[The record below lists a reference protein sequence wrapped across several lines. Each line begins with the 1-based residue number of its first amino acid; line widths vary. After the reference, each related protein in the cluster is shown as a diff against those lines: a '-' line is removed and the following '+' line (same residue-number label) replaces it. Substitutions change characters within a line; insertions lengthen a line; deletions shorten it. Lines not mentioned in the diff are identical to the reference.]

1 MKEPQPLLSIKK
13 LYITNGSQ
21 TLVKNFNLELSA
33 GDYKTISAP
42 TGTGKTTL
50 FNYIAGIL
58 PQTPFEITGEMI
70 KAQGLRIAYAF
81 QEPRLIPSI
90 SVLKNVMLPLQN
102 LMDPQR
108 AESVARVWLQR
119 FKLSHKVLDLPEN
132 LSGGEKQRA
141 NLSRAFAYASTAA
154 TETTRAVPETKR
166 AVPEPVEGPLTKLLL
181 LDEPFSS
188 QDEQNAQNIISLI
201 KEMLF
206 IPGTAVLLITH
217 DRTFLND
224 NSVIPW

>member
-50 FNYIAGIL
+50 FNYIADIL
-58 PQTPFEITGEMI
+58 PQDTFKVTGEMI
-70 KAQGLRIAYAF
+70 KAPDLRIAYAF

-141 NLSRAFAYASTAA
+141 NLARSFAYASAA
-154 TETTRAVPETKR
+154 G
-166 AVPEPVEGPLTKLLL
+166 EGPLSKLLL

-206 IPGTAVLLITH
+206 IPNTAVLLITH

-224 NSVIPW
+224 NSIIPW

>member
-13 LYITNGSQ
+13 LYITNGTQ
-21 TLVKNFNLELSA
+21 TLIKNFNLELTA

-58 PQTPFEITGEMI
+58 PQDTFEVSGDMI
-70 KAQGLRIAYAF
+70 KTPDLRISYAF
-81 QEPRLIPSI
+81 QEPRLIPSV

-102 LMDPQR
+102 LMEQQR

-119 FKLSHKVLDLPEN
+119 FKLSHKVMDFPEN

-141 NLSRAFAYASTAA
+141 NLARAFAYT
-154 TETTRAVPETKR
+154 P
-166 AVPEPVEGPLTKLLL
+166 GLLL

-188 QDEQNAQNIISLI
+188 QDEENAKNIQDII
-201 KEMLF
+201 KETLF
-206 IPGTAVLLITH
+206 IPNTAVLLITH
-217 DRTFLND
+217 ERAFAQNTQSIIML
-224 NSVIPW
+224 

>member
-1 MKEPQPLLSIKK
+1 MNQKPLLSIKNLNIK
-13 LYITNGSQ
+13 SGSLQ
-21 TLVKNFNLELSA
+21 LIKDFNLELSA
-33 GDYKTISAP
+33 GDYKVISAP

-58 PQTPFEITGEMI
+58 PQAAFEVSGQMEKTPD
-70 KAQGLRIAYAF
+70 LRVSYAF

-102 LMDPQR
+102 IMDEQSAQTAARQWLTRFNLSTKSNDYP
-108 AESVARVWLQR
+108 ES
-119 FKLSHKVLDLPEN
+119 

-141 NLSRAFAYASTAA
+141 NLARAFAYT
-154 TETTRAVPETKR
+154 P
-166 AVPEPVEGPLTKLLL
+166 GLLL

-188 QDEQNAQNIISLI
+188 QDTDNAQNIQSLI
-201 KEMLF
+201 QEILF
-206 IPGTAVLLITH
+206 IPDTAVLLITH

-224 NSVIPW
+224 NSIISW

>member
-50 FNYIAGIL
+50 FNYIADIL
-58 PQTPFEITGEMI
+58 PQDTFKVTGEMI
-70 KAQGLRIAYAF
+70 KAPDLRIAYAF

-141 NLSRAFAYASTAA
+141 NLSRAFAYASTAG
-154 TETTRAVPETKR
+154 
-166 AVPEPVEGPLTKLLL
+166 EGPLSKLLL

-206 IPGTAVLLITH
+206 IPNTAVLLITH

-224 NSVIPW
+224 NSIIPW

>member
-13 LYITNGSQ
+13 LYIFNGNQ
-21 TLVKNFNLELSA
+21 TLVKNFNLELTA

-50 FNYIAGIL
+50 FNYIADIL
-58 PQTPFEITGEMI
+58 PQDTFKVTGEMI
-70 KAQGLRIAYAF
+70 KAPDLRIAYAF

-141 NLSRAFAYASTAA
+141 NLARSFAYASAA
-154 TETTRAVPETKR
+154 G
-166 AVPEPVEGPLTKLLL
+166 EGPLSKLLL

-206 IPGTAVLLITH
+206 IPNTAVLLITH

-224 NSVIPW
+224 NSIIPW

>member
-50 FNYIAGIL
+50 FNYIADIL
-58 PQTPFEITGEMI
+58 PQDTFKVTGEMI
-70 KAQGLRIAYAF
+70 KAPGLRIAYAF

-132 LSGGEKQRA
+132 LSGGEKQRT
-141 NLSRAFAYASTAA
+141 NLARSFAYASAA
-154 TETTRAVPETKR
+154 G
-166 AVPEPVEGPLTKLLL
+166 EGPLTKLLL

-206 IPGTAVLLITH
+206 IPNTAVLLITH

-224 NSVIPW
+224 NSVITW

>member
-13 LYITNGSQ
+13 LYIFNGNQ
-21 TLVKNFNLELSA
+21 TLVKNFNLELTA

-50 FNYIAGIL
+50 FNYIADIL
-58 PQTPFEITGEMI
+58 PQDTFKVTGEMI
-70 KAQGLRIAYAF
+70 KAPGLRIAYAF

-141 NLSRAFAYASTAA
+141 NLSRAFAYVSTAA
-154 TETTRAVPETKR
+154 T
-166 AVPEPVEGPLTKLLL
+166 EPVEGPLTKLLL

-206 IPGTAVLLITH
+206 IPNTAVLLITH
-217 DRTFLND
+217 DRAFLND

>member
-13 LYITNGSQ
+13 LYIFNGNQ
-21 TLVKNFNLELSA
+21 TLVKNFNLELTA

-50 FNYIAGIL
+50 FNYIADIL
-58 PQTPFEITGEMI
+58 PQDTFKVTGEMI
-70 KAQGLRIAYAF
+70 KAPGLRIAYAF

-141 NLSRAFAYASTAA
+141 NLARSFAYASAA
-154 TETTRAVPETKR
+154 G
-166 AVPEPVEGPLTKLLL
+166 EGPLTKLLL

-206 IPGTAVLLITH
+206 IPNIAVLLITH

-224 NSVIPW
+224 NSIIPW

>member
-13 LYITNGSQ
+13 LYIFNGNQ
-21 TLVKNFNLELSA
+21 TLVKNFNLELTA

-50 FNYIAGIL
+50 FNYIADIL
-58 PQTPFEITGEMI
+58 PQDTFKVTGEMI
-70 KAQGLRIAYAF
+70 KAPGLRIAYAF

-102 LMDPQR
+102 LMDSQR

-154 TETTRAVPETKR
+154 TDTTR

-188 QDEQNAQNIISLI
+188 QDEQNAQNILSLI

-206 IPGTAVLLITH
+206 IPNTAVLLITH

-224 NSVIPW
+224 NSIIPW

>member
-1 MKEPQPLLSIKK
+1 MKQAEPLLCIKNLSISS
-13 LYITNGSQ
+13 GSQ
-21 TLVKNFNLELSA
+21 ALIKNFNLELTA

-50 FNYIAGIL
+50 FNYIADIL
-58 PQTPFEITGEMI
+58 PQDTFKVTGEMI
-70 KAQGLRIAYAF
+70 KAPGLRIAYAF

-132 LSGGEKQRA
+132 LSGGEKQRT
-141 NLSRAFAYASTAA
+141 NLARSFAYASAA
-154 TETTRAVPETKR
+154 G
-166 AVPEPVEGPLTKLLL
+166 EGPLSKLLL

-188 QDEQNAQNIISLI
+188 QDEQNAQNILSLI

-206 IPGTAVLLITH
+206 IPNTAVLLITH

-224 NSVIPW
+224 NSIIPW

>member
-21 TLVKNFNLELSA
+21 TLVKNFNLELTA

-50 FNYIAGIL
+50 FNYIADIL
-58 PQTPFEITGEMI
+58 PQDTFKVTGEMI
-70 KAQGLRIAYAF
+70 KAPDLRIAYAF

-141 NLSRAFAYASTAA
+141 NLARSFAYASAA
-154 TETTRAVPETKR
+154 G
-166 AVPEPVEGPLTKLLL
+166 EGPLSKLLL

-206 IPGTAVLLITH
+206 IPNTAVLLITH

-224 NSVIPW
+224 NSIIPW

>member
-21 TLVKNFNLELSA
+21 TLVKNFNLALSA
-33 GDYKTISAP
+33 ADYKTISAP

-50 FNYIAGIL
+50 FNYIADIL
-58 PQTPFEITGEMI
+58 PQDTFKVTGEMI
-70 KAQGLRIAYAF
+70 KAPGLRIAYAF

-102 LMDPQR
+102 LMNPQR

-141 NLSRAFAYASTAA
+141 NLSRAFAYASAAA
-154 TETTRAVPETKR
+154 TETTRG
-166 AVPEPVEGPLTKLLL
+166 VPEPVEGSLTKLLL

-206 IPGTAVLLITH
+206 IPNTAVLLITH

-224 NSVIPW
+224 NSIIPW

>member
-21 TLVKNFNLELSA
+21 TLVKNFNLELTA

-50 FNYIAGIL
+50 FNYIADIL
-58 PQTPFEITGEMI
+58 PQDTFKVTGEMI
-70 KAQGLRIAYAF
+70 KAPGLRIAYAF

-108 AESVARVWLQR
+108 AESIARVWLQR

-141 NLSRAFAYASTAA
+141 NLARAFAYAISASNSV
-154 TETTRAVPETKR
+154 VPE
-166 AVPEPVEGPLTKLLL
+166 ALEGPYTNKLLL

-206 IPGTAVLLITH
+206 IPNTAVLLITH

-224 NSVIPW
+224 NSIIPW

>member
-50 FNYIAGIL
+50 FNYIADIL
-58 PQTPFEITGEMI
+58 PQDTFKVTGEMI
-70 KAQGLRIAYAF
+70 KTPGLRIAYAF

-141 NLSRAFAYASTAA
+141 NLARSFAYASAA
-154 TETTRAVPETKR
+154 G
-166 AVPEPVEGPLTKLLL
+166 EGPLSKLLL

-206 IPGTAVLLITH
+206 IPNTAVLLITH

>member
-13 LYITNGSQ
+13 LYIFNGNQ

-50 FNYIAGIL
+50 FNYIADIL
-58 PQTPFEITGEMI
+58 PQDTFKVTGEMI
-70 KAQGLRIAYAF
+70 KAPDLRIAYAF

-141 NLSRAFAYASTAA
+141 NLSRAFAYVSTAG
-154 TETTRAVPETKR
+154 
-166 AVPEPVEGPLTKLLL
+166 EGPLTKLLL

-206 IPGTAVLLITH
+206 IPNTAVLLITH

-224 NSVIPW
+224 NSIIPW

>member
-21 TLVKNFNLELSA
+21 TLVKNFNLELTA
-33 GDYKTISAP
+33 GEYKTISAP

-58 PQTPFEITGEMI
+58 PQDTFKVTGDMI
-70 KAQGLRIAYAF
+70 KAPGLRIAYAF
-81 QEPRLIPSI
+81 QEPRLISSI

-102 LMDPQR
+102 LMDQQR

-132 LSGGEKQRA
+132 LSGGEKQRT
-141 NLSRAFAYASTAA
+141 NLARSFAYASAA
-154 TETTRAVPETKR
+154 GER
-166 AVPEPVEGPLTKLLL
+166 PLSKLLL

-188 QDEQNAQNIISLI
+188 QDEQNAQNILSLI

-206 IPGTAVLLITH
+206 IPNTAVLLITH
-217 DRTFLND
+217 DRVFAENTQSIIML
-224 NSVIPW
+224 

>member
-21 TLVKNFNLELSA
+21 TLVKNFNLELSV

-50 FNYIAGIL
+50 FNYIADIL
-58 PQTPFEITGEMI
+58 PQDTFKVTGEMI
-70 KAQGLRIAYAF
+70 KAPDLRIAYAF

-141 NLSRAFAYASTAA
+141 NLSRAFAYASAA
-154 TETTRAVPETKR
+154 G
-166 AVPEPVEGPLTKLLL
+166 EGPLSKLLL

-206 IPGTAVLLITH
+206 IPNTAVLLITH

-224 NSVIPW
+224 NSVITW

>member
-21 TLVKNFNLELSA
+21 TLIKNFNLELKA
-33 GDYKTISAP
+33 GDFKTISAP

-58 PQTPFEITGEMI
+58 PQDTFKVSGDMI
-70 KAQGLRIAYAF
+70 KAPGLRISYAF

-102 LMDPQR
+102 LMDQQR

-141 NLSRAFAYASTAA
+141 NLARAFAYATSG
-154 TETTRAVPETKR
+154 VPE
-166 AVPEPVEGPLTKLLL
+166 ALEGPYTNKLLL

-188 QDEQNAQNIISLI
+188 QDEQNAQNILALI

-206 IPGTAVLLITH
+206 IPNTAVLLITH
-217 DRTFLND
+217 DRAFAENTQSIIML
-224 NSVIPW
+224 

>member
-1 MKEPQPLLSIKK
+1 
-13 LYITNGSQ
+13 
-21 TLVKNFNLELSA
+21 
-33 GDYKTISAP
+33 
-42 TGTGKTTL
+42 
-50 FNYIAGIL
+50 
-58 PQTPFEITGEMI
+58 
-70 KAQGLRIAYAF
+70 
-81 QEPRLIPSI
+81 
-90 SVLKNVMLPLQN
+90 MLPLQN

-141 NLSRAFAYASTAA
+141 NLARSFAYASAA
-154 TETTRAVPETKR
+154 G
-166 AVPEPVEGPLTKLLL
+166 EGPLSKLLL

-206 IPGTAVLLITH
+206 IPNTAVLLITH

-224 NSVIPW
+224 NSIIPW

>member
-21 TLVKNFNLELSA
+21 TLVKNFNLELTA
-33 GDYKTISAP
+33 GEYKTISAP

-58 PQTPFEITGEMI
+58 PKAPFEVTGEMI
-70 KAQGLRIAYAF
+70 KAPGLRISYAF
-81 QEPRLIPSI
+81 QEPRLLPSI

-102 LMDPQR
+102 LMDLQR

-141 NLSRAFAYASTAA
+141 NLARAFAYATSGGSEAL
-154 TETTRAVPETKR
+154 
-166 AVPEPVEGPLTKLLL
+166 EGPYTNKLLL

-188 QDEQNAQNIISLI
+188 QDEQNAQNILALI

-206 IPGTAVLLITH
+206 IPNTAVLLITH
-217 DRTFLND
+217 DRAFLND
-224 NSVIPW
+224 NSIIPW

>member
-21 TLVKNFNLELSA
+21 TLVKNFNLELTA
-33 GDYKTISAP
+33 GEYKTISAP

-58 PQTPFEITGEMI
+58 PKAPFEVTGEMI
-70 KAQGLRIAYAF
+70 KAPGLKISYAF

-141 NLSRAFAYASTAA
+141 NLARAFAYASAA
-154 TETTRAVPETKR
+154 G
-166 AVPEPVEGPLTKLLL
+166 EGPLSKLLL

-188 QDEQNAQNIISLI
+188 QDEQNAQNILALI
-201 KEMLF
+201 KETLLV
-206 IPGTAVLLITH
+206 PDTAVLLITH
-217 DRTFLND
+217 DRSFLD
-224 NSVIPW
+224 DTTIIL

>member
-50 FNYIAGIL
+50 FNYIADIL
-58 PQTPFEITGEMI
+58 PQDTFKVTGEMI
-70 KAQGLRIAYAF
+70 KAPDLRIAYAF

-141 NLSRAFAYASTAA
+141 NLARSFAYASAA
-154 TETTRAVPETKR
+154 G
-166 AVPEPVEGPLTKLLL
+166 EGPLTKLLL

-206 IPGTAVLLITH
+206 IPNTAVLLITH

-224 NSVIPW
+224 NSIIPW

>member
-13 LYITNGSQ
+13 LYIFNGNQ
-21 TLVKNFNLELSA
+21 TLVKNFNLELTA

-50 FNYIAGIL
+50 FNYIADIL
-58 PQTPFEITGEMI
+58 PQDTFKVTGEMI
-70 KAQGLRIAYAF
+70 KAPDFRIAYAF

-132 LSGGEKQRA
+132 LSGGEKQRT
-141 NLSRAFAYASTAA
+141 NLARSFAYASAA
-154 TETTRAVPETKR
+154 G
-166 AVPEPVEGPLTKLLL
+166 EGPLSKLLL

-206 IPGTAVLLITH
+206 IPNTAVLLITH
-217 DRTFLND
+217 DRAFLND
-224 NSVIPW
+224 NSIIPW